1 MEVSD
6 EATYS
11 SPTELVAN
19 LHQRADALLREFR
32 CYQEHLK
39 LRRKQQE
46 VELRA
51 FKRGI
56 ESEVKTLEKLRLVF
70 ASPDGCPSASD
81 QQAQSPQLHA
91 LRSSNLPFYEAV
103 WDVAKSSHC
112 ITSLGKK
119 MHPPRN
125 GCGAQARSGGGNSE
139 SQVAEPGDVRKQ
151 GVVVDIVARNGLE
164 WIKVS
169 TLTEKRLLF
178 EMAKEGWERYGN
190 ASDCN
195 GADGDEDGG
204 QDVEDRPSKLE
215 LVRLAEDLRTA
226 AQGTRVL
233 FRHPQIRFV
242 LPKIREGVLADVDAF
257 LADLRATGTVVQC
270 SNEVNN
276 FREPTHLDLDRLMP
290 TSANGPLT
298 PTINVDCTILLA
310 LVSDISHLSR
320 DQLRSDAIGKSQ
332 PYHRKSQPYHRK
344 SQPYHRAIMS
354 QIEAEESAPILP
366 SEIYPLFANR
376 NLECTSHAAQ
386 RMREIVGI
394 MATSSERK
402 RAEVLLGEG
411 HYKDQPASALRQAFG
426 EQSLHHIP
434 QDLRLPV
441 RVIDIDIDGHEVVSS
456 GRDLMAVDARFCQA
470 FPASI
475 AARAKDSLHLTP
487 INASS
492 FLYGWARQITTVTS
506 NRAVASGLLR
516 AINEIL
522 DADERQG
529 SGSDAEFVGPLIY
542 TCETARSLIGKAKFK

>member
-19 LHQRADALLREFR
+19 LQQRADALLREFR
-32 CYQEHLK
+32 CYQQHLK

-70 ASPDGCPSASD
+70 ASPDGSPSAHN

-103 WDVAKSSHC
+103 WDVAKSSDC

-125 GCGAQARSGGGNSE
+125 GCGAQARSGSGNSA
-139 SQVAEPGDVRKQ
+139 SQVAGPGDVRKQ

-178 EMAKEGWERYGN
+178 DMAKEGWERYGD

-195 GADGDEDGG
+195 GADGNEDGE
-204 QDVEDRPSKLE
+204 QDVEDRASKLE
-215 LVRLAEDLRTA
+215 LVRLAEDLRAA

-257 LADLRATGTVVQC
+257 LADLRSTGAIVQC
-270 SNEVNN
+270 GNEVNS
-276 FREPTHLDLDRLMP
+276 FREPAHLDLDRLMP

-310 LVSDISHLSR
+310 LISDISHLSR
-320 DQLRSDAIGKSQ
+320 HQLRSDAIGQ
-332 PYHRKSQPYHRK
+332 

-366 SEIYPLFANR
+366 SEIYPLFADR

-394 MATSSERK
+394 MATSSERR

-411 HYKDQPASALRQAFG
+411 QYKDQPASALWQAFG

-434 QDLRLPV
+434 QDLRFPV
-441 RVIDIDIDGHEVVSS
+441 RVFDIDVREVVSS

-487 INASS
+487 INASV

-506 NRAVASGLLR
+506 NRTVASGLLR

-529 SGSDAEFVGPLIY
+529 SGSDGEFVGPLIHI
-542 TCETARSLIGKAKFK
+542 CETARSLIGKAKFK